1 MNRDKGRSQR
11 SVILGSGWYD
21 RAVNTLLP
29 NAKFKLR
36 DNEYH
41 SILYTKDGFQP
52 ASFMGPNTDLMGK
65 IKDGV
70 VPVTDSDRVAM
81 AHDLRYSLSSDK
93 SGVRAADI
101 KMVAKLKEIAKNKS
115 DYRVNIYTGQIPIQA
130 KMKLEDLGVVGDQ
143 TFASYGGL
151 KDDEIPIAKAKLKEL
166 ELQGYG
172 KKKKTAWMKHVAKCK
187 KQHPNMPYKD
197 ILKIASK
204 SYKK

>member
-41 SILYTKDGFQP
+41 SILYTKDGFHP

-65 IKDGV
+65 IKE
-70 VPVTDSDRVAM
+70 
-81 AHDLRYSLSSDK
+81 
-93 SGVRAADI
+93 
-101 KMVAKLKEIAKNKS
+101 VAKLKEIAKNKS